1 MLFFFNYILQAGL
14 GGARDATNIISSSGL
29 VASVITTIGE
39 EHLAALGGSLE
50 TIAMAT
56 KRKNTTP
63 SLSIGHMES
72 HQHTSSSYHNNFLT
86 TFKHWWG
93 STFNTSKWL
102 MQPFSSFIA
111 WSISGLIL
119 RKRSFNNFADTG
131 WPDFPSKM
139 RSRMVRICGLLEKN
153 KACCPWCAKL

>member
-1 MLFFFNYILQAGL
+1 MLWLWRCKQKYLNNNEILNSAMFL
-14 GGARDATNIISSSGL
+14 GNNMDQKQERN
-29 VASVITTIGE
+29 
-39 EHLAALGGSLE
+39 
-50 TIAMAT
+50 AMAT

>member
-1 MLFFFNYILQAGL
+1 MLWLWRCKQKYLNNNEILNSAMFL
-14 GGARDATNIISSSGL
+14 GNNMDQKQERN
-29 VASVITTIGE
+29 
-39 EHLAALGGSLE
+39 
-50 TIAMAT
+50 AMAT

-119 RKRSFNNFADTG
+119 RKRSFNNFADTR

>member
-1 MLFFFNYILQAGL
+1 MLWLWRCKQKYLNNNEILNSAMFL
-14 GGARDATNIISSSGL
+14 GNNMDQKQERN
-29 VASVITTIGE
+29 
-39 EHLAALGGSLE
+39 
-50 TIAMAT
+50 AMAT

-153 KACCPWCAKL
+153 KACCQWCAKL